1 MTWYGKSDRAILRE
15 VGTRVRRRRLDR
27 NISQQHLAEIAGL
40 NRTTVS
46 EFERGSPAS
55 LLTFVQI
62 LRALD
67 ALDELDSF
75 LAEPLPSPLQLARLK
90 GKQRRRASRHTAT
103 GDDVHVDKEPGS
115 DPDTASDAARDSDAE
130 GEPEW

>member
-15 VGTRVRRRRLDR
+15 IGARVRRRRLDR
-27 NISQQHLAEIAGL
+27 NISQQRLAEIAGL

-46 EFERGSPAS
+46 EFERGSPPS
-55 LLTFVQI
+55 LLTLVQI
-62 LRALD
+62 QRALD
-67 ALDELDSF
+67 ALDELDTF

-90 GKQRRRASRHTAT
+90 GKQRRRASRRTAT
-103 GDDVHVDKEPGS
+103 GGDAHVDEAPAADPGN
-115 DPDTASDAARDSDAE
+115 DPDAAREPDRE